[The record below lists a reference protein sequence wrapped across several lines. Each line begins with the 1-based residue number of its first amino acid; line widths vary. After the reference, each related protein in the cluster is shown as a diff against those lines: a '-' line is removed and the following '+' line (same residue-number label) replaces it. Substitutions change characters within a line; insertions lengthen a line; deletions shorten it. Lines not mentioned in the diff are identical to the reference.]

1 MKCGVK
7 MNPDYIHIKQL
18 NNFILYSF
26 STVFNRG
33 FFHHGGTNM
42 KRNIGTSDRIFRI
55 AAGLA
60 IIIIGLV
67 AKSWWGI
74 IGIVPII
81 TASVGHCPA
90 YLPLGINTCKL
101 DKKD

>member
-1 MKCGVK
+1 
-7 MNPDYIHIKQL
+7 
-18 NNFILYSF
+18 
-26 STVFNRG
+26 
-33 FFHHGGTNM
+33 M

-81 TASVGHCPA
+81 TASIRVCPA
-90 YLPLGINTCKL
+90 YWPFGISTCKF
-101 DKKD
+101 DK